1 MPDIMWKN
9 QPYGRCRVLFAVS
22 AFTIAAGCSNSGSQD
37 LPAGGEQGGN
47 TVDNSYAAFV
57 QSQQSGGSD
66 IAAVISQ
73 DASLAAALNQLQESA
88 ATPALGEALG
98 EVEGEDQPIA
108 LRPSENLSS
117 PDNLAPPEI
126 ESAESLQPSVI
137 ALLPSQTTS
146 ASGDGDPKSDT
157 GNGPDITEADT
168 AAESATQPELGSAES
183 TPDLA
188 STADQVAEQAT
199 VEVAESNT
207 ADTQE
212 ASSVVTPD
220 VQDSVAPDTTTVTTA
235 AASAL
240 PFVATVNDNELGNLF
255 ESTEFPGFTGEI
267 TDAGVALN
275 WQAGPNIKG
284 YNLYRNSQFLT
295 TVFEPNFLDTD
306 TPTTASNYYEAIAF
320 DNNDNFSIGADGLTV
335 KFRAE
340 PAPKLPDHI
349 AANYT
354 LVFAEEF
361 NSGALDPTVWNTSY
375 LWGTDIIINQEEQY
389 YVDVNN
395 EPDFGYNP
403 FVLDDETLTIRSI
416 ETPPELKDKALGQP
430 YLSGVITSYDSFK
443 FTYGYVEARVK
454 LPRGR
459 GFWSAFWL
467 LNAYYVDRKPEI
479 DIMEHIGH
487 DPDLVF
493 HTYHYFDEEG
503 NLRSTESSGSSGVD
517 YTEDYHV
524 FSVEWKP
531 GTAIFYVDGVER
543 HRISDTKMS
552 NQEMYII
559 ANTAIGGWWP
569 GSPDADTRFPG
580 EYTIDYI
587 RAWQKTTPFTDVLFD
602 DGIDTAPLAP
612 GNQERS
618 PNHLPPFEFWPEGY
632 PERQP

>member
-37 LPAGGEQGGN
+37 LPDSGEQSGN
-47 TVDNSYAAFV
+47 IVDSSYAEFV
-57 QSQQSGGSD
+57 QSQQSGGGD
-66 IAAVISQ
+66 IAAVIRQ
-73 DASLAAALNQLQESA
+73 DASQAAALNQLQESTSTA
-88 ATPALGEALG
+88 PTPTLGEALG
-98 EVEGEDQPIA
+98 EVESID
-108 LRPSENLSS
+108 RPTSLATA
-117 PDNLAPPEI
+117 DGLAPPDI
-126 ESAESLQPSVI
+126 TSPESLQPSVL
-137 ALLPSQTTS
+137 ALLPSQATATS
-146 ASGDGDPKSDT
+146 GAEESDSGQNS
-157 GNGPDITEADT
+157 GPNSGTVTEADT
-168 AAESATQPELGSAES
+168 TEPDTASAAASAEQPESEPAVSTSDQAIGQTTTTTNAAES
-183 TPDLA
+183 D
-188 STADQVAEQAT
+188 
-199 VEVAESNT
+199 T

-212 ASSVVTPD
+212 VASVITPD
-220 VQDSVAPDTTTVTTA
+220 AQTSVEPVNTPA

-240 PFVATVNDNELGNLF
+240 PFVATTNDSELGTFF

-275 WQAGPNIKG
+275 WRAGPNIKG

-295 TVFEPNFLDTD
+295 TVFEPAFLDTD

-602 DGIDTAPLAP
+602 DGVDTAPLAP

-618 PNHLPPFEFWPEGY
+618 PNHLPPFELWPEGY
-632 PERQP
+632 PER